1 MTKLSTRDADIDIG
15 MMKYDEKKSRE
26 GQELD
31 GEEGNKRRDERIS
44 VVLESCG
51 RAWGESQT
59 QPRHQRR
66 RLSSL
71 RLQRPTNRR
80 RPRPWRLKE
89 AQY

>member
-1 MTKLSTRDADIDIG
+1 MTNISARDDDIDIRV
-15 MMKYDEKKSRE
+15 MEYDGKRPRE

-31 GEEGNKRRDERIS
+31 GREGNKRSDGRIS

-59 QPRHQRR
+59 RPRHQRR

-71 RLQRPTNRR
+71 RLQRPTNRLGA
-80 RPRPWRLKE
+80 RP
-89 AQY
+89 